1 MGSRGVFIVEN
12 QSRPTGAGP
21 GATAEAS
28 PVSALRGT
36 VPRSRQR
43 PRAVSSLVDLNF
55 KVPAQFRQR
64 FKRIAGEAD
73 LKHVQLLRRALDAY
87 EREHRIA

>member
-1 MGSRGVFIVEN
+1 MEN

-21 GATAEAS
+21 GTAAKAS
-28 PVSALRGT
+28 PFSSVGGT
-36 VPRSRQR
+36 VRRASQRSRS
-43 PRAVSSLVDLNF
+43 VSSLVDLNF
-55 KVPAQFRQR
+55 KVPAQFSQR

-73 LKHVQLLRRALDAY
+73 LKHVQLLRRALEAY

>member
-1 MGSRGVFIVEN
+1 MEN

-21 GATAEAS
+21 GTSAEAPPFS
-28 PVSALRGT
+28 SVGGT
-36 VPRSRQR
+36 VPRAPQRSRS
-43 PRAVSSLVDLNF
+43 VSSLVDLNF

-73 LKHVQLLRRALDAY
+73 LKHVQLLRRALEAY

>member
-1 MGSRGVFIVEN
+1 VEN

-21 GATAEAS
+21 GTVAEAS
-28 PVSALRGT
+28 PLSSVEGT
-36 VPRSRQR
+36 VRRASHRSRS
-43 PRAVSSLVDLNF
+43 VSSLVDLNF

-73 LKHVQLLRRALDAY
+73 LKHVQLLRRALEAY